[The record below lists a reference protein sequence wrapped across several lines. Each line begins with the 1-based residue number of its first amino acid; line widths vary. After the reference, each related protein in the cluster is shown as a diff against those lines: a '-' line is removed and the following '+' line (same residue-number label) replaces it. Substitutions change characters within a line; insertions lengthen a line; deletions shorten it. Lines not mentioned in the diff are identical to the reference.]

1 MKPINVSPRLL
12 SLAESLTLAVDVKVQ
27 ERQARGEDIVNL
39 GVGQPDF
46 PTPAFVREAAAR
58 AVEAGATRYTP
69 PGGTTEL
76 RRAAARFFRERSGVA
91 GAEPG
96 NTLVTCGAKHAL
108 YEAMAAVL
116 SPGDEVLLPVPY
128 WVSYPEQVK
137 LTEAVARPVAP
148 TDGLKVTPADLDRVA
163 GPATRML
170 LMNSPN
176 NPSGQVYTRAEVEA
190 LTEWCL
196 RRGVLILSDEIYDRL
211 VFDGAVPVSPA
222 SLGPEAAAA
231 TITVNGV
238 SKSHSMTGWRIGFLT
253 GPREVVNAVVRFQ
266 GQTTGNPAAAS
277 QAAALAALEGS
288 DEVVEEMRR
297 AYQARR
303 DLVMAELGGMSGLEL
318 AVPRGAF
325 YAFPRVTEAVRATGS
340 SVALAERLVEAGVAV
355 VPGAGFGADEHVRLS
370 FAVSDERLR
379 EGILRF
385 RRGLEALLSRTGTGS
400 RGD

>member
-12 SLAESLTLAVDVKVQ
+12 SLAESLTLAVDVKVA
-27 ERQARGEDIVNL
+27 ERVARGEDIVNL

-69 PGGTTEL
+69 PGGTMEL
-76 RRAAARFFRERSGVA
+76 RGAAAGFFRERNGVA
-91 GAEPG
+91 GATAG
-96 NTLVTCGAKHAL
+96 NTVVTCGAKHAL

-116 SPGDEVLLPVPY
+116 CPGDEVLLPVPY

-137 LTEAVARPVAP
+137 LAEAVPRPVVPA
-148 TDGLKVTPADLDRVA
+148 DGLKITPADLSRVA
-163 GPATRML
+163 GPSTRML
-170 LMNSPN
+170 VLNSPN
-176 NPSGQVYTRAEVEA
+176 NPSGQVYERAEIEA

-196 RRGVLILSDEIYDRL
+196 GNDVLILSDEIYDRL

-222 SLGPEAAAA
+222 SLGPEAEAR

-253 GPREVVNAVVRFQ
+253 GPAPVVSAILRFQ

-277 QAAALAALEGS
+277 QAAALAALAGP

-303 DLVMAELGGMSGLEL
+303 DLVVEELSGTAGLEL
-318 AVPRGAF
+318 SVPRGAF
-325 YAFPRVTEAVRATGS
+325 YAFPKVAEAVRTAGG
-340 SVALAERLVEAGVAV
+340 SVALAGRLVEAGVAV
-355 VPGAGFGADEHVRLS
+355 VPGAGFGADDHLRLS
-370 FAVSDERLR
+370 FAVGEDRLR
-379 EGILRF
+379 EGIRRL
-385 RRGLEALLSRTGTGS
+385 RRGLEAALTQAETGS
-400 RGD
+400 KGD